1 MRDWLTI
8 IIVLLIVGIL
18 LDGLRRMRQSRRES
32 LRLSRRAML
41 ADGEPETPE
50 NRGEFPSGGARVA
63 AYRDPKDAES
73 LNKNV
78 RKTFEKSRITVGAP
92 QRIPEQVALNLEE
105 SVPMLMDSVAMDSE
119 ETDSP
124 EIDFT
129 ETHFTETRP
138 SKTYGREV
146 RGDGH
151 DDTAREEEYAE
162 ARYEEDQSEPRLG
175 SLDELDLD
183 DESTRKAEPPKTR
196 SSDKFA
202 SKFKE
207 VKESVKA
214 RLKEHEARQL
224 EFDEEPENDSSSG
237 GRQPA
242 EPDEVLIINVMARK
256 GERFSGGDLLQALM
270 GQKMK
275 FGAMDIFHRHTDDD
289 GYGPVIFSLAN
300 MVVPGTFNLAAMRD
314 FSTPGVSIFM
324 SLPVEAESIA
334 AFDTM
339 AATAKALAQELGGEL
354 KDENRSV
361 MTRQTIEHSRQRVVE
376 YERKKKLAAHAH

>member
-1 MRDWLTI
+1 
-8 IIVLLIVGIL
+8 
-18 LDGLRRMRQSRRES
+18 
-32 LRLSRRAML
+32 ML
-41 ADGEPETPE
+41 ADGELETAE

-63 AYRDPKDAES
+63 AYRDHKDAEN

-92 QRIPEQVALNLEE
+92 QRIPEQVTLNLEE
-105 SVPMLMDSVAMDSE
+105 SVPMLMDSVAMES
-119 ETDSP
+119 TD
-124 EIDFT
+124 EIDSDESYST
-129 ETHFTETRP
+129 ETYSTDPYSQAIRDEQGGEDRYGEVQGEP
-138 SKTYGREV
+138 S
-146 RGDGH
+146 
-151 DDTAREEEYAE
+151 
-162 ARYEEDQSEPRLG
+162 LG

-183 DESTRKAEPPKTR
+183 DEDRREVEPPKTR
-196 SSDKFA
+196 SSDKLA
-202 SKFKE
+202 NKFKE

-214 RLKEHEARQL
+214 KLKEHEARQL
-224 EFDEEPENDSSSG
+224 ELADEPENDTSDN

-242 EPDEVLIINVMARK
+242 EPDEVLIINVMARN

-270 GQKMK
+270 EQKMK

-339 AATAKALAQELGGEL
+339 AATAKALAEELGGEL

>member
-1 MRDWLTI
+1 
-8 IIVLLIVGIL
+8 
-18 LDGLRRMRQSRRES
+18 
-32 LRLSRRAML
+32 ML
-41 ADGEPETPE
+41 ADGEPEPPE

-92 QRIPEQVALNLEE
+92 QRIPEQVTLNLEE

-124 EIDFT
+124 EMDFA
-129 ETHFTETRP
+129 ETHSTETR
-138 SKTYGREV
+138 SSETYSRKV
-146 RGDGH
+146 RGH
-151 DDTAREEEYAE
+151 DEDDIAPQAYVE
-162 ARYEEDQSEPRLG
+162 ARYEEGQNEPSLG

-183 DESTRKAEPPKTR
+183 DENTREVEPPKTR
-196 SSDKFA
+196 SSDTFA

-214 RLKEHEARQL
+214 KLKEHEARQL

-270 GQKMK
+270 EQKMK
-275 FGAMDIFHRHTDDD
+275 FGAMDIFHRHTDDE

>member
-41 ADGEPETPE
+41 ADGEPETAE

-63 AYRDPKDAES
+63 AYRDPKDAEN

-92 QRIPEQVALNLEE
+92 QRIPEQVTLNLEE
-105 SVPMLMDSVAMDSE
+105 SVPMLMDSVAMESTEADSA
-119 ETDSP
+119 ETNFADTDP
-124 EIDFT
+124 T
-129 ETHFTETRP
+129 EMY
-138 SKTYGREV
+138 SREV
-146 RGDGH
+146 RDH
-151 DDTAREEEYAE
+151 EDDMARQGYE
-162 ARYEEDQSEPRLG
+162 ARYEEDESEPSLG
-175 SLDELDLD
+175 SLDELELD
-183 DESTRKAEPPKTR
+183 DEDTREVPAPKTR
-196 SSDKFA
+196 SSDKLA
-202 SKFKE
+202 NKFKE

-214 RLKEHEARQL
+214 KLKEHEARQAD
-224 EFDEEPENDSSSG
+224 FDEEPEHGSSG
-237 GRQPA
+237 GRPPA

-339 AATAKALAQELGGEL
+339 AATAKALAEELGGEL

>member
-1 MRDWLTI
+1 
-8 IIVLLIVGIL
+8 
-18 LDGLRRMRQSRRES
+18 
-32 LRLSRRAML
+32 ML
-41 ADGEPETPE
+41 ADGEPETAE

-63 AYRDPKDAES
+63 AYRDPKDAEN

-92 QRIPEQVALNLEE
+92 QRIPEQVTLNLEE
-105 SVPMLMDSVAMDSE
+105 SVPMLMDSVAMESAEADSAE
-119 ETDSP
+119 TNFADTDS
-124 EIDFT
+124 T
-129 ETHFTETRP
+129 EMY
-138 SKTYGREV
+138 SREV
-146 RGDGH
+146 RDH
-151 DDTAREEEYAE
+151 QDDMAREEYETRHEEYE
-162 ARYEEDQSEPRLG
+162 SEPRLG
-175 SLDELDLD
+175 SLDELELE
-183 DESTRKAEPPKTR
+183 DENTREVTPPKNR
-196 SSDKFA
+196 SSDKLA
-202 SKFKE
+202 NKFKE

-214 RLKEHEARQL
+214 KLKEHEARQT
-224 EFDEEPENDSSSG
+224 ESDEEPEHDSSG
-237 GRQPA
+237 GRPPA
-242 EPDEVLIINVMARK
+242 EPDEVLIINVMARN
-256 GERFSGGDLLQALM
+256 GQRFSGGDLLQALM

-339 AATAKALAQELGGEL
+339 AATAKALAEELGGEL

>member
-8 IIVLLIVGIL
+8 IIVLLIAGIL

-41 ADGEPETPE
+41 ADGDEPAPVD

-63 AYRDPKDAES
+63 GYRDPKDAES
-73 LNKNV
+73 FNKNV
-78 RKTFEKSRITVGAP
+78 RKTFEKSRVTVGAP
-92 QRIPEQVALNLEE
+92 QRIPEQVTLNLEE
-105 SVPMLMDSVAMDSE
+105 SVPMLMDSVAVETVAAEPE
-119 ETDSP
+119 EYERDDVTVQGATR
-124 EIDFT
+124 F
-129 ETHFTETRP
+129 ETH
-138 SKTYGREV
+138 
-146 RGDGH
+146 
-151 DDTAREEEYAE
+151 AEEEHG
-162 ARYEEDQSEPRLG
+162 EPSLG

-183 DESTRKAEPPKTR
+183 EEQPEEVKRPQPR

-202 SKFKE
+202 SKLKE

-214 RLKEHEARQL
+214 KLKEHETKQL
-224 EFDEEPENDSSSG
+224 ELDEDPESGEESSRG
-237 GRQPA
+237 KQTHT
-242 EPDEVLIINVMARK
+242 EPDEVLIINVMAK
-256 GERFSGGDLLQALM
+256 SGQRFAGPDLLNALM
-270 GQKMK
+270 KQRMK
-275 FGAMDIFHRHTDDD
+275 FGAMDIFHRHVDDD

-339 AATAKALAQELGGEL
+339 ASTARALAEELGGEL